1 MRLADAG
8 GTVRGSFASAPWI
21 ADVTATVASIVLV
34 ATVASCGGD
43 ASSASSGGDGP
54 TDAAGAIGAG
64 TPEGL
69 PTNAPSSFGFGAE
82 ASAARVA
89 MWDIDVRPDGTG
101 LPRGSGSVDQGRAVF
116 MTQCVA
122 CHGPTGVEGPN
133 DRLVDSEQWDVAPTT
148 RTVGNYWP
156 YATTLFDYI
165 RKAMPQLTPG
175 TLSEDEVYAVIAYIL
190 FLNEIVP
197 EDAVMNAETLPA
209 VVMPA
214 RDKFVVDDR
223 VGGVGPIR

>member
-1 MRLADAG
+1 MRRMG
-8 GTVRGSFASAPWI
+8 
-21 ADVTATVASIVLV
+21 DVV
-34 ATVASCGGD
+34 ATVVSMILVAVLASCGGGPNT
-43 ASSASSGGDGP
+43 SSVGDELGG
-54 TDAAGAIGAG
+54 AGATIGTG

-69 PTNAPSSFGFGAE
+69 PANAPSSFDFGAE

-101 LPRGSGSVDQGRAVF
+101 LPPGSGSVDQGRTVF

-175 TLSEDEVYAVIAYIL
+175 ILSENEVYAVIAYIL

-209 VVMPA
+209 IVMPA

-223 VGGVGPIR
+223 VGGTGPIR